1 MQNVPN
7 ILILHIQ
14 EHIAKIVLYLT
25 FITLSYHN
33 PQITIIRF
41 LVYSLQPFI
50 CILIQNHACK
60 MLPIYLY
67 CILGTHR
74 KNSLASF
81 FDRLGIFPPSRHS
94 ILLIQNY
101 ECKMFSIH
109 LYYILGTHR
118 KNSLASFFDHLICHK
133 SEITT
138 FEVLV
143 YFLPAFHLYIERK
156 PHTECSLYT

>member
-14 EHIAKIVLYLT
+14 EHIAKIILYLT

-33 PQITIIRF
+33 PQITVIKF

-50 CILIQNHACK
+50 CTLILNHACK

-67 CILGTHR
+67 SILGTHR

-81 FDRLGIFPPSRHS
+81 FDRLGIFPSSCLS

-101 ECKMFSIH
+101 ECKMFPIH

-118 KNSLASFFDHLICHK
+118 KNSSASFFDHLIFHN
-133 SEITT
+133 SEITAIK
-138 FEVLV
+138 VLV
-143 YFLPAFHLYIERK
+143 YFLLAFYLYIETK
-156 PHTECSLYT
+156 LHTECSLYT